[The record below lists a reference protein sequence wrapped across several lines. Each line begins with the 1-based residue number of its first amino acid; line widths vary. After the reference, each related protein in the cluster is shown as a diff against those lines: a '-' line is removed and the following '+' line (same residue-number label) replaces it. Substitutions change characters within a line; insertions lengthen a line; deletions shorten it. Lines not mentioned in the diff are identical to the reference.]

1 MDRGGAGLATISRM
15 DFTLDRATVEDDS
28 EDERNQD
35 RILHSSDVFGHST
48 SIPPVH
54 ISKRHQIKIK
64 AKQILHVNHSGK
76 DTSASANGVTLSK
89 SPDAS
94 TMPGRLDSSPANEGL
109 HGLRDFVHQ
118 PVQTT
123 KARVERATNR
133 EAAKTVAT
141 AEVSHAHDV
150 ELVMAQDRMNAA
162 NTEEERSS
170 AYQDLERIKM
180 ARQDL
185 FVRWTMDRHVLKLRQ
200 LESQPI
206 HSRSRGEF
214 STRDDAGHAKT
225 DWTAYGQ
232 HVSGAHSLI

>member
-1 MDRGGAGLATISRM
+1 M

-28 EDERNQD
+28 EDDRNQN
-35 RILHSSDVFGHST
+35 RILHSSDVSGHSA
-48 SIPPVH
+48 SISPAH

-76 DTSASANGVTLSK
+76 DTSTAANGVTLSK

-94 TMPGRLDSSPANEGL
+94 TMPDRLDDSSANEGL
-109 HGLRDFVHQ
+109 HGFRDFIHQ

-133 EAAKTVAT
+133 EAAQTVAT

-170 AYQDLERIKM
+170 AYQDLERIKL
-180 ARQDL
+180 ARQDM

-206 HSRSRGEF
+206 PSRSRGEF
-214 STRDDAGHAKT
+214 TKRDDAGHAKT

-232 HVSGAHSLI
+232 HVSDAHSLV